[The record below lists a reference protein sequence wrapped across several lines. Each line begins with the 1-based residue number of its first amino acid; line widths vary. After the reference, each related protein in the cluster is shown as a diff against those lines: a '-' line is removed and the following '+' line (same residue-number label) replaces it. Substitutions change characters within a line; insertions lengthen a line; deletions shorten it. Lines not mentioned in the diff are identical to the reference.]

1 VHGNSLLSKQAAT
14 LYQLY
19 TDEGEFLK
27 WGISQSMNTRY
38 SGTFMADKQI
48 FRYAEGS
55 RADMLRLERDMVETK
70 PGPLN
75 FEPWAGRR
83 KP

>member
-1 VHGNSLLSKQAAT
+1 
-14 LYQLY
+14 
-19 TDEGEFLK
+19 
-27 WGISQSMNTRY
+27 MNTRY
-38 SGTFMADKQI
+38 SGSFMDDKQI

-55 RADMLRLERDMVETK
+55 RADMLKLEREMVETQ
-70 PGPLN
+70 PGPRN